1 MTTPASF
8 SMVVGRLTRI
18 MAVEEAAAADADPGE
33 AWSCEAALRAGGGG
47 GVTPWLPEAIL
58 QLKLEQGHV
67 WSLT

>member
-1 MTTPASF
+1 
-8 SMVVGRLTRI
+8 
-18 MAVEEAAAADADPGE
+18 MAVEEAAAADADPEE

-67 WSLT
+67 